1 MGKGYHLSDQTP
13 LTSMNQITTK
23 QKLLYVDDEILNLYL
38 FREYFRNEFEVIV
51 AQSGQEA
58 IEELAENQD
67 VKFVIS
73 DMRMP
78 KMNGLE
84 FITKALEIRPNITY
98 CILTGYDLT
107 PDIEKAIGEKKVARY
122 FSKPFDPTEISL
134 FLSAG
139 NKN

>member
-1 MGKGYHLSDQTP
+1 
-13 LTSMNQITTK
+13 MNQTATK

-38 FREYFRNEFEVIV
+38 FREYFRNEYEVIV

-67 VKFVIS
+67 VQFVIS

-84 FITKALEIRPNITY
+84 FITKAREIRPNIIY

-107 PDIEKAIGEKKVARY
+107 PDIEKAIGEKMVARY
-122 FSKPFDPTEISL
+122 FSKPFDPTEIRL

-139 NKN
+139 NLE

>member
-1 MGKGYHLSDQTP
+1 MGEGNYFSDQTSRA
-13 LTSMNQITTK
+13 SMNPSEPK

-38 FREYFRNEFEVIV
+38 FREYFRNEYEVIV

-58 IEELAENQD
+58 IEELSENKD
-67 VKFVIS
+67 VQFVIS

-84 FITKALEIRPNITY
+84 FITKAQEIRPNITY

-139 NKN
+139 KGN